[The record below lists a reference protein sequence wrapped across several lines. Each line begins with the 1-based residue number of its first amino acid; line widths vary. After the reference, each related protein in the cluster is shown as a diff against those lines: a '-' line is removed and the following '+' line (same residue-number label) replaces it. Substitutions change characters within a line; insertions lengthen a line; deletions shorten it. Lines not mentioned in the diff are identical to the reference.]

1 VLDAA
6 PYASIPER
14 LPPAVGALLERIGPP
29 REAIER
35 EIAAMRTISI
45 AKTNSRS
52 VLGSLNE
59 YEWMLRCRCESELH
73 AGPADLRMLSFWL
86 SDTVTSAL
94 PDLSPG
100 VAAMRLL
107 SGQHE

>member
-1 VLDAA
+1 
-6 PYASIPER
+6 
-14 LPPAVGALLERIGPP
+14 
-29 REAIER
+29 
-35 EIAAMRTISI
+35 MQTISI

-59 YEWMLRCRCESELH
+59 YEWMLRCRWESEPH

-107 SGQHE
+107 SGQTE